1 MISLKFQKSFTLLE
15 LLIVIGILAVLTTAS
30 LLVIN
35 PVEYLNQ
42 ARDSKRIIDIESI
55 NKAVQLAIADNP
67 PLYLGDNNTVYLSL
81 PAPLSNC
88 MMYLTYLPSLPLG
101 WSYRCQTAAS
111 STKVDGNGWIPV
123 NFSSL
128 SIGSPFSA
136 LPIDPINLANSNQ
149 LYYYTYVASGDNGF
163 PIIRASRYASLKYKN
178 PNSVIRENCATFSGG
193 NNFPCYSSLAKWESD
208 QQRDL
213 VALNQIAIAKIEGT
227 WTNPE
232 TTALTIDGWTTGPNN
247 YIKIYTDFGARHN
260 GKWDMTKYR
269 LVVSASSLGVIS
281 DLEGNIRIEGL
292 QIENTA
298 NKMVG
303 NISGINANSNLS
315 IGEHYF
321 SHNLIIST
329 GGGVGSATT
338 DPGIS
343 IDMTVMGGTTV
354 KVYNNI
360 IYNFGSG
367 ITYDYGG
374 PGPTDGAIYNNTVI
388 DSDSAG
394 IWLVGAN
401 NNLYVKNNLVQG
413 TATNYNLIDI
423 QGVSNNLSED
433 ASAPGTAYDNK
444 VVLFVDETG
453 DDFHLSVSDTSAKDF
468 GADLS
473 SDSSLS
479 FSDDIDSQSRSGTW
493 DIGADE
499 Y

>member
-42 ARDSKRIIDIESI
+42 ARDSKRITDIESI
-55 NKAVQLAIADNP
+55 NKAVQLAVADNP
-67 PLYLGDNNTVYLSL
+67 PLYLGDNNTIYLSL
-81 PAPLSNC
+81 PAPMSNC
-88 MMYLTYLPSLPLG
+88 MMYLTYLPSLPSG

-149 LYYYTYVASGDNGF
+149 LYYYTYVVSGDNGL
-163 PIIRASRYASLKYKN
+163 PIIRASQYTSLKYKN

-193 NNFPCYSSLAKWESD
+193 NNFSCYSSLAKWESD

-213 VALNQIAIAKIEGT
+213 VALNQIAVAKIEGT
-227 WTNPE
+227 WTNSE
-232 TTALTIDGWTTGPNN
+232 TTTLTIDGWTTSPNN
-247 YIKIYTDFGARHN
+247 YIKIYTDSGARHN

-269 LVVSASSLGVIS
+269 LVVSAPWLGVIR

-298 NKMVG
+298 DKTG
-303 NISGINANSNLS
+303 NVSGINANSNQS

-321 SHNLIIST
+321 SHNLIRST
-329 GGGVGSATT
+329 GIGVGSATT
-338 DPGIS
+338 DPGIG
-343 IDMTVMGGTTV
+343 IDMTVIGGTTV

-367 ITYDYGG
+367 ITYDYGE
-374 PGPTDGAIYNNTVI
+374 PTDGAIYNNTVI
-388 DSDSAG
+388 DSDSTG
-394 IWLVGAN
+394 IWLVGSIAN

-413 TATNYNLIDI
+413 TATNYNLIYI
-423 QGVSNNLSED
+423 QGSSNNLSED
-433 ASAPGTAYDNK
+433 ATSMDASYRNKTVAFIDSANK
-444 VVLFVDETG
+444 
-453 DDFHLSVSDTSAKDF
+453 DFHLASSDTSAKDS
-468 GADLS
+468 GVDLS
-473 SDSSLS
+473 ADVYLS